1 MTAPRTSPAGR
12 AVAVAAG
19 LLAVACAAVVT
30 GSAVGTLSAPDRLT
44 VPVADPPPTA
54 RPAAPTLADPAGDAV
69 SAAGDGV
76 VAAAGDPVRTRVS
89 LGTAGSVV
97 LVADGGRLLVDS
109 VDPAAGWQ
117 VERVRDGG
125 DRVEVRLAGGGDAR
139 LEARAV
145 AGRVVVDRV
154 RAPGV

>member
-1 MTAPRTSPAGR
+1 MRAPRTSPASR

-30 GSAVGTLSAPDRLT
+30 GSAVGTLTAPDRLT
-44 VPVADPPPTA
+44 TPVTGPQQPSV
-54 RPAAPTLADPAGDAV
+54 PAAPSLADPAQDAV

-76 VAAAGDPVRTRVS
+76 TAAGAPARTRVR

-97 LVADGGRLLVDS
+97 LVADGVRLRVES
-109 VDPAAGWQ
+109 VALAAGWQ

-125 DRVEVRLAGGGDAR
+125 GRVEVRLAGAGDAR